1 MCLGV
6 CQVHFKK
13 LRTTTTFFEKVYIII
28 VTAQFFFEPPT
39 YQQEFLELV
48 CLDLNPSP

>member
-28 VTAQFFFEPPT
+28 VTAQFFR
-39 YQQEFLELV
+39 QENLAAGKNFTAV
-48 CLDLNPSP
+48 K

>member
-1 MCLGV
+1 MRLGV

-28 VTAQFFFEPPT
+28 VTAQFFFERPT
-39 YQQEFLELV
+39 YQQDFLELL
-48 CLDLNPSP
+48 CPDLNPSP